1 MTVGYDLVNI
11 DPHKMNLIERVLM
24 LIQIK
29 VLAIISLLFS
39 SQMMADGHITK
50 ELKITDDSF
59 SCIRDMTK
67 VGSLYV
73 SNLNGDSAATI
84 AVANSEVGGVYPEGS
99 LVQLVPTE
107 AMVKRKSGFNPA
119 TEDWEFFELKVSKTG
134 SNINKRGF
142 ADVVNRFGGN
152 CFACHIKAE
161 KKWDMICK
169 QGHGCDALPTTPA
182 MISLIQKTDP
192 RCESNEALTAEE
204 IEAGI
209 QLKKLLGG

>member
-1 MTVGYDLVNI
+1 MLFTI
-11 DPHKMNLIERVLM
+11 KMSGLLIFLLGSQILGQEQKTDG
-24 LIQIK
+24 LI
-29 VLAIISLLFS
+29 
-39 SQMMADGHITK
+39 
-50 ELKITDDSF
+50 ITDESF
-59 SCIRDMTK
+59 GCIRDMTK

-73 SNLNGDSAATI
+73 TNLNGDTTAETL
-84 AVANSEVGGVYPEGS
+84 AVARSNDGGVYPEGS

-107 AMVKRKSGFNPA
+107 AMVKRRTGFNPA
-119 TEDWEFFELKVSKTG
+119 TADWEFFELKVSKARST
-134 SNINKRGF
+134 INKRGF

-169 QGHGCDALPTTPA
+169 QGHGCDPLPTTPP

-192 RCESNEALTAEE
+192 RCLKNEALTPEE
-204 IEAGI
+204 IKAGA